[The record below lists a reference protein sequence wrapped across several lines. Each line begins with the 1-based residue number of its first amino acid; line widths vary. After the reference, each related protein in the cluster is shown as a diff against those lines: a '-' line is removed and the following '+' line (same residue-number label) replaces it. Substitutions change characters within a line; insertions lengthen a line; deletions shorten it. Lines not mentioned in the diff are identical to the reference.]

1 MICRLFDASRPHRVL
16 NYSTVIFKLIDE
28 YISQGEV
35 MIKISGFLCLL
46 LVLVLPSGA
55 QDFLDGGY
63 VSSGDN
69 GDMGQYFT
77 DPIFRSPS
85 GSYVSPDPAVRGM
98 QESLDRPVASI
109 GLTVPRT
116 KTGMYTGKTVTKTSL
131 IGAAGRWDMQLSDG
145 RSIYLELYQS
155 GARFFGRGSIT
166 LGTTTQGALVSGS
179 VSGNKMAMDLVPA
192 SGTELYSISID
203 MSRLQPGLK
212 IYHL

>member
-1 MICRLFDASRPHRVL
+1 
-16 NYSTVIFKLIDE
+16 
-28 YISQGEV
+28 

-69 GDMGQYFT
+69 GDMGQYFA

-85 GSYVSPDPAVRGM
+85 GSYVSSDPAVRGM

-109 GLTVPRT
+109 GSTVPRT
-116 KTGMYTGKTVTKTSL
+116 KTGIYTGKTVAKTSL
-131 IGAAGRWDMQLSDG
+131 IGAAGRWNMQLSDG

-166 LGTTTQGALVSGS
+166 LGTTTQGALASGS
-179 VSGNKMAMDLVPA
+179 VSGNKMTMDLVPA
-192 SGTELYSISID
+192 SGTELYSISVD
-203 MSRLQPGLK
+203 VSRLNLASKYTIYKSGAQPGYGTLQATR
-212 IYHL
+212 LP

>member
-1 MICRLFDASRPHRVL
+1 
-16 NYSTVIFKLIDE
+16 
-28 YISQGEV
+28 

-63 VSSGDN
+63 ISSGDN
-69 GDMGQYFT
+69 VDMGQYFT

-85 GSYVSPDPAVRGM
+85 SSYVSPDPAVRGM

-109 GLTVPRT
+109 GSTVPRT
-116 KTGMYTGKTVTKTSL
+116 KTGIYTGKTGISTGKTVAKTSL
-131 IGAAGRWDMQLSDG
+131 IGAAGRWNMQLSDG

-166 LGTTTQGALVSGS
+166 LGTTTQGALASGS
-179 VSGNKMAMDLVPA
+179 VSGNKMTMDLVPA

-203 MSRLQPGLK
+203 ISRLNLASKYTIYKSGAQPGYGTLQATR
-212 IYHL
+212 LP